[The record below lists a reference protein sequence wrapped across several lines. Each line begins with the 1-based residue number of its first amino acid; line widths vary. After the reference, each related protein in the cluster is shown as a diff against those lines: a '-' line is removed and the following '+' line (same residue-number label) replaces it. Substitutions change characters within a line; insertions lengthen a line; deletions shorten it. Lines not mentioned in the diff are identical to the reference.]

1 MKDCTNLSGTLQIGH
16 DWRGRNEDFE
26 AASHS
31 WSSLIYSRS
40 MNTLGLP
47 RSEDLKTYAILSCM
61 FAGTIVAA
69 NLMGTKV
76 VPFFTVGSYQL
87 TGSVGIFLYPL
98 SFLITDIVTE
108 IYGPKATRSLITGTL
123 IVLLIVLG
131 ATALATVLP
140 PAERFAAQDEAY
152 VGVFRSS
159 LRIIIA
165 SIVAFVLSQYHDVW
179 AFDFWKKKTNGRF
192 LWLRNN
198 ASTIVS
204 QLIDTVIFMLIAFW
218 GMSDRFTLAFVLG
231 SMVPPYYLLK
241 VMAAALDTPLV
252 YLGVRMLRQSQK
264 RNARPVQTP
273 AGATAPPTP

>member
-1 MKDCTNLSGTLQIGH
+1 MSN
-16 DWRGRNEDFE
+16 
-26 AASHS
+26 
-31 WSSLIYSRS
+31 
-40 MNTLGLP
+40 LGLT
-47 RSEDLKTYAILSCM
+47 RTEDLKIYAILSCL

-76 VPFFTVGSYQL
+76 IPFFTIGSFQL
-87 TGSVGIFLYPL
+87 TGSVGIFLFPL
-98 SFLITDIVTE
+98 SFLITDIVAE
-108 IYGPKATRSLITGTL
+108 IYGPKATRALITGTL

-131 ATALATVLP
+131 VTALATVLP
-140 PAERFAAQDEAY
+140 PAERFAGQDEAY

-159 LRIIIA
+159 LRIILA
-165 SIVAFVLSQYHDVW
+165 SIVAFILSQYHDVW

-218 GMSDRFTLAFVLG
+218 GVSDRFTLAFVLG

-241 VMAAALDTPLV
+241 VLAAALDTPLV
-252 YLGVRMLRQSQK
+252 YLGVRILRQSQK
-264 RNARPVQTP
+264 RDEQSIQAP